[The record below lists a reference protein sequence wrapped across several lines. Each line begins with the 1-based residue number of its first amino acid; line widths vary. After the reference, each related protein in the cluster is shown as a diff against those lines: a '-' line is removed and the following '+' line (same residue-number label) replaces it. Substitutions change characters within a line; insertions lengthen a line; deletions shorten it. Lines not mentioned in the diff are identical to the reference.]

1 MTIYV
6 LSAYNF
12 SVFFFLSRTYNKIK
26 YREKKNLLKIEIIL
40 SNHLLIKSNYDFNVL
55 YTISKTVE

>member
-12 SVFFFLSRTYNKIK
+12 SVFFYLELITKIK
-26 YREKKNLLKIEIIL
+26 YRKKNLLKIEIIL

>member
-12 SVFFFLSRTYNKIK
+12 SVFFYLELITKIK
-26 YREKKNLLKIEIIL
+26 YRKKNLLKTEIIL

>member
-1 MTIYV
+1 MYYQRIIF
-6 LSAYNF
+6 L
-12 SVFFFLSRTYNKIK
+12 FFFFYLELITKIK

>member
-12 SVFFFLSRTYNKIK
+12 SVFFLSRTYNKNKIS
-26 YREKKNLLKIEIIL
+26 RKKKPVKNGDNFKQSFI
-40 SNHLLIKSNYDFNVL
+40 N
-55 YTISKTVE
+55 

>member
-12 SVFFFLSRTYNKIK
+12 SVFFYLELITKIK

>member
-12 SVFFFLSRTYNKIK
+12 SVFFYLELITKIK
-26 YREKKNLLKIEIIL
+26 YRKKNLLKIEIIL
-40 SNHLLIKSNYDFNVL
+40 SNHLLIKSNYYFNVL